1 MPTAA
6 QLKLI
11 AYAAAALV
19 MAAVLWAAWGYF
31 TDWVRAPVVA
41 ELREAGRRLDDCGRE
56 KRELQ
61 ASLGRQ
67 NAAVEQ
73 LKAEAQ
79 ASAERAAKAILEA
92 RRQAETHYRRADELL
107 HAKPLDADPCVS
119 ATMRARRF
127 LEERRR

>member
-41 ELREAGRRLDDCGRE
+41 ELREAGRLLDVCSRE
-56 KRELQ
+56 KGELR

-67 NAAVEQ
+67 NAAVVA
-73 LKAEAQ
+73 LEAR
-79 ASAERAAKAILEA
+79 ARAADERAAKALEEA
-92 RRQAETHYRRADELL
+92 RRAASTSYRQAQEILAT
-107 HAKPLDADPCVS
+107 KPLDADPCVS
-119 ATMRARRF
+119 AAKRARAF
-127 LEERRR
+127 IAERRR